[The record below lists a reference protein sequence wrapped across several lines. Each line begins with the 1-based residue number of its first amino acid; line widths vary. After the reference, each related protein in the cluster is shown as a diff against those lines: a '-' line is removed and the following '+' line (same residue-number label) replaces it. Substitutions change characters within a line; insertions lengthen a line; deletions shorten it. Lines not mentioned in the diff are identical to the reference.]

1 MEVLQTSPLATW
13 VRRPCRSDFSGAET
27 LTHASRHGKFAPRCI
42 AHRRSP
48 QCALTFAE
56 PAGLVYQAKPVAF
69 LPVLALAVRHALV
82 VRSNR
87 AWRVPHDLRVTRLSL
102 PSRTASGLAQAFRNR
117 HHAAVREAWLP
128 PGGLL
133 DGRDRGIEPG
143 PDLHSAMGFAG

>member
-13 VRRPCRSDFSGAET
+13 VRRPWGSDFSGAET

-56 PAGLVYQAKPVAF
+56 PACLAYHAAHVAF
-69 LPVLALAVRHALV
+69 LAVLALAVRHARV
-82 VRSNR
+82 VRSKR
-87 AWRVPHDLRVTRLSL
+87 AWRVPHDPRVTRLSL

-117 HHAAVREAWLP
+117 PH
-128 PGGLL
+128 
-133 DGRDRGIEPG
+133 
-143 PDLHSAMGFAG
+143 